1 MGGRL
6 RDDLLIE
13 TKPRNQN
20 NMTTLMTTL
29 PTTTHV
35 SQFNDACLD
44 LNFSEE
50 TINRITNLI
59 CEDGVLSEEILGE
72 FFANTQIASHPLS
85 ANWTQIVIHL
95 WLDLD

>member
-1 MGGRL
+1 
-6 RDDLLIE
+6 
-13 TKPRNQN
+13 
-20 NMTTLMTTL
+20 MTTL

-44 LNFSEE
+44 LEFSEE

-59 CEDGVLSEEILGE
+59 CEDGILSEEILGE
-72 FFANTQIASHPLS
+72 FFANSQIASHPLS
-85 ANWTQIVIHL
+85 ANWTQIVIVL